1 MTTAVIAPAIVA
13 TVIEAGKTAIN
24 ESSSPLHNTS
34 RLSKKGQKIGVCS
47 VVKLVKEYRGQKC
60 LFIIIHFLNDRHMR
74 ERERERERK
83 KLLVVELEEEAKT
96 TTTTTPL
103 LQRQTNPVPYTFTY
117 LRSRDAQRQYPKKL
131 KLLFDYLGFYHP
143 PAMMVMTY

>member
-1 MTTAVIAPAIVA
+1 MTAAVIAPAIVA

-74 ERERERERK
+74 ERK
-83 KLLVVELEEEAKT
+83 KAVGGRIRRRSENNYNHYTIITKTNKPSSIYLHIPKVSRCAKT
-96 TTTTTPL
+96 
-103 LQRQTNPVPYTFTY
+103 VSKEVKTF
-117 LRSRDAQRQYPKKL
+117 
-131 KLLFDYLGFYHP
+131 
-143 PAMMVMTY
+143 V

>member
-1 MTTAVIAPAIVA
+1 MTAAVIAPAIVPN
-13 TVIEAGKTAIN
+13 VIEAGKTDIN

-74 ERERERERK
+74 EKERERGK

-96 TTTTTPL
+96 TTTTTPYYKDK
-103 LQRQTNPVPYTFTY
+103 QTQFHIPSHT
-117 LRSRDAQRQYPKKL
+117 
-131 KLLFDYLGFYHP
+131 
-143 PAMMVMTY
+143 

>member
-1 MTTAVIAPAIVA
+1 MTAAVIAPAIVA

-74 ERERERERK
+74 ERK
-83 KLLVVELEEEAKT
+83 KAVGGGIRRRSKNNYNYYT
-96 TTTTTPL
+96 I

>member
-1 MTTAVIAPAIVA
+1 MTAAVIAPAIVA

-24 ESSSPLHNTS
+24 ESSSPLHNMS

-60 LFIIIHFLNDRHMR
+60 LFIIIHFLNDRHM
-74 ERERERERK
+74 RERERERK

>member
-1 MTTAVIAPAIVA
+1 MTAAVIAPAIVA

-74 ERERERERK
+74 EREREREEKAVGGGIRRRSK
-83 KLLVVELEEEAKT
+83 NNYNYYTIITKTNKPSSIYLHIPKVSRCAKT
-96 TTTTTPL
+96 
-103 LQRQTNPVPYTFTY
+103 VSKEVKTF
-117 LRSRDAQRQYPKKL
+117 
-131 KLLFDYLGFYHP
+131 
-143 PAMMVMTY
+143 V